1 MSLLSACCFIKEAI
15 PAGRKSVFLKRRT
28 NKRRVFKEEYDG
40 SMELDWKKKNPKTTA
55 QIVLKQDKRST
66 PPSHCQPQNISH
78 FYSRLTFARKHTSV
92 SSFWLCGCRQS
103 TQTVLKDNWVQIN
116 STHDVHLPVLLSW
129 SGNQGA
135 SLCSGCICFPPVSTR
150 RQRSKAV
157 MLFTS
162 RYHTH
167 IHLLR
172 SAADVPL
179 TSIHAGRC
187 WANTAFPRRFL
198 HSRLW
203 LITLQQSRDFQLP
216 GISDTA
222 SNIYNA

>member
-1 MSLLSACCFIKEAI
+1 MSPLSACCFIVEVI
-15 PAGRKSVFLKRRT
+15 PAGRKSVFLNRRA
-28 NKRRVFKEEYDG
+28 NKRRVFKEEWWIYWVR
-40 SMELDWKKKNPKTTA
+40 LKKNPKTTA

-66 PPSHCQPQNISH
+66 PPSHFQPQNISH
-78 FYSRLTFARKHTSV
+78 SILAWPLPGNTL
-92 SSFWLCGCRQS
+92 LCLLFTLWVPTLNADCAERQLS
-103 TQTVLKDNWVQIN
+103 ADQQHACI
-116 STHDVHLPVLLSW
+116 HLPVLLSW

-150 RQRSKAV
+150 RRRSKAV

-167 IHLLR
+167 ICLLR

-187 WANTAFPRRFL
+187 WANVAFPRCFL
-198 HSRLW
+198 HSHLW
-203 LITLQQSRDFQLP
+203 LITLQQSRDFQLL
-216 GISDTA
+216 GISETA